1 MKINAKR
8 RRSKKQ
14 IEKDKQDAA
23 IKEAEVANAQ
33 AKFEMQPLPCAPRV
47 RSVVP
52 GHLAAAV
59 RAAGGVL
66 RREDR
71 EVRVRAH
78 GLVRLREV
86 ELPVVVQQAVQ
97 RLQHLGRRWRW

>member
-33 AKFEMQPLPCAPRV
+33 AKFEEYERKITKM
-47 RSVVP
+47 
-52 GHLAAAV
+52 
-59 RAAGGVL
+59 
-66 RREDR
+66 
-71 EVRVRAH
+71 
-78 GLVRLREV
+78 
-86 ELPVVVQQAVQ
+86 
-97 RLQHLGRRWRW
+97 